1 MTIITY
7 RDLID
12 RTYDDVKDF
21 CSYSYQEVET
31 FVHDTL
37 QLVCKMHEMAYISDK
52 WNYNEEIPYDIA
64 QIVNDTIVTILRH

>member
-21 CSYSYQEVET
+21 CSYSYQEVEK

-37 QLVCKMHEMAYISDK
+37 QLVCKMHEMAYI
-52 WNYNEEIPYDIA
+52 IDILPL
-64 QIVNDTIVTILRH
+64 VGTRGFSVSHTILPKWREYHV

>member
-12 RTYDDVKDF
+12 RTYDDVKDQV
-21 CSYSYQEVET
+21 SYSYQEIET

-37 QLVCKMHEMAYISDK
+37 QLVCNIHEKSYISDK
-52 WNYNEEIPYDIA
+52 WDYNEEIPYDIA
-64 QIVNDTIVTILRH
+64 QVVNDTVATIIRH